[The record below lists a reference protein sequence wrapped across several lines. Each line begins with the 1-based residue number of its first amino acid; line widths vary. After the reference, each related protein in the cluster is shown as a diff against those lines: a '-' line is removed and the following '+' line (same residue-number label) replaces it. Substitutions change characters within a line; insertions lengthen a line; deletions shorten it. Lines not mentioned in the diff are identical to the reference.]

1 MAEIK
6 NPWSEPK
13 SDYVATDQVLPGIFN
28 ELAKNEKHLKE
39 IACEVLVQDTATG
52 TEVRAN
58 KLVIVDSKPYI
69 EGTDGTLT
77 PIQLDA
83 VKATK
88 DGNGNTISSTYVTKT
103 GVEDITNKTYNGY
116 TLGDAC
122 AKGVADSSS
131 AEALGTSTNLPTE
144 RDVYNGLPTINGSHS
159 YNKDTNIYAPTSQLA
174 TSTEKRYLIGSSATT
189 SMNTESTNASCY
201 MQGGHLYSNG
211 NQVVNKAMFV
221 LNGSTLTITTT

>member
-52 TEVRAN
+52 IEVRAN

-83 VKATK
+83 VKAT
-88 DGNGNTISSTYVTKT
+88 
-103 GVEDITNKTYNGY
+103 
-116 TLGDAC
+116 
-122 AKGVADSSS
+122 
-131 AEALGTSTNLPTE
+131 
-144 RDVYNGLPTINGSHS
+144 
-159 YNKDTNIYAPTSQLA
+159 
-174 TSTEKRYLIGSSATT
+174 
-189 SMNTESTNASCY
+189 
-201 MQGGHLYSNG
+201 
-211 NQVVNKAMFV
+211 
-221 LNGSTLTITTT
+221 